1 MECHLLPATFDC
13 PALGDLSHDTDDT
26 THGLAMATQLPPGGA
41 LEILDTGPLAW
52 RRLMAFSKHR
62 VAYIM
67 LQRGYGTIAAR
78 GELF

>member
-1 MECHLLPATFDC
+1 MECQLLPATFDC

-52 RRLMAFSKHR
+52 RRLMVFSKHR
-62 VAYIM
+62 VAYII
-67 LQRGYGTIAAR
+67 RGGTTI
-78 GELF
+78 LLHQ